1 MLTFWSA
8 IRVDAPEALLIS
20 SGSRIVL
27 LRDLLVKPG
36 DDPTDWL
43 EVPESDT
50 ELTMIPTG
58 LVECTVAPE
67 YLPGP
72 PGGISHV
79 KDWPAFTRAVG
90 SASASPWFIT
100 REMSASVAPRFWICT
115 PVSRSGIRA
124 AGTQPWTPPIC
135 ALAGVAASVS
145 PARGQEGEQD
155 REQAPLGGG
164 MAGGHGQAPGSVHRS
179 RCST

>member
-1 MLTFWSA
+1 
-8 IRVDAPEALLIS
+8 
-20 SGSRIVL
+20 
-27 LRDLLVKPG
+27 
-36 DDPTDWL
+36 
-43 EVPESDT
+43 
-50 ELTMIPTG
+50 MIPTG
-58 LVECTVAPE
+58 LVEYTVAPE

-72 PGGISHV
+72 PGGISQV

-100 REMSASVAPRFWICT
+100 REMSASVVPRFWICT
-115 PVSRSGIRA
+115 PVSRSGIRP

-145 PARGQEGEQD
+145 PARVRRESRTASRPRLGQGW
-155 REQAPLGGG
+155 RAAG
-164 MAGGHGQAPGSVHRS
+164 MGRLLGSVHRS